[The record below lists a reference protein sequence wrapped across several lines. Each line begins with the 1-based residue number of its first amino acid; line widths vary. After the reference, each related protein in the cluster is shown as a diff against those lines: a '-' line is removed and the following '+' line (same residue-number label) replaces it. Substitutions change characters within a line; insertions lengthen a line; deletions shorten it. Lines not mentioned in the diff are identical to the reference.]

1 MKAFGRHGRALL
13 IIAALWLLNELI
25 AMLVQGS
32 YQQDTLLGCRC
43 ILLFV
48 FGMMLHDRH
57 RTKSTLPVRALCV
70 LIAAVL
76 LCLQLQ
82 LIPFLRT
89 DIIIGFIESQ
99 TLSIA
104 LLDIY
109 LGYVAAA

>member
-1 MKAFGRHGRALL
+1 M
-13 IIAALWLLNELI
+13 
-25 AMLVQGS
+25 
-32 YQQDTLLGCRC
+32 
-43 ILLFV
+43 
-48 FGMMLHDRH
+48 
-57 RTKSTLPVRALCV
+57 

>member
-1 MKAFGRHGRALL
+1 MTGIGQRARCLSGRLCADRSRA
-13 IIAALWLLNELI
+13 
-25 AMLVQGS
+25 
-32 YQQDTLLGCRC
+32 
-43 ILLFV
+43 
-48 FGMMLHDRH
+48 
-57 RTKSTLPVRALCV
+57 
-70 LIAAVL
+70 

>member
-1 MKAFGRHGRALL
+1 MENKMENKMKKCKLFLALGEEQELQDGYEKIGAYIQRLNRTYRAK
-13 IIAALWLLNELI
+13 
-25 AMLVQGS
+25 G
-32 YQQDTLLGCRC
+32 
-43 ILLFV
+43 
-48 FGMMLHDRH
+48 
-57 RTKSTLPVRALCV
+57 
-70 LIAAVL
+70 
-76 LCLQLQ
+76 LQLQ

>member
-25 AMLVQGS
+25 AAMACV
-32 YQQDTLLGCRC
+32 CRK
-43 ILLFV
+43 
-48 FGMMLHDRH
+48 MMLHDRH

>member
-32 YQQDTLLGCRC
+32 YQQDTLLVCRC

-70 LIAAVL
+70 LITAVL